1 MHLAEMDRC
10 GHADPAMRRRPLFP
24 ERSLDVI
31 DLGGY
36 PVEVFQVDAF
46 LLDA

>member
-1 MHLAEMDRC
+1 MHLAELDRC

-31 DLGGY
+31 DLSKY
-36 PVEVFQVDAF
+36 PVEGFQVDASF
-46 LLDA
+46 LDA